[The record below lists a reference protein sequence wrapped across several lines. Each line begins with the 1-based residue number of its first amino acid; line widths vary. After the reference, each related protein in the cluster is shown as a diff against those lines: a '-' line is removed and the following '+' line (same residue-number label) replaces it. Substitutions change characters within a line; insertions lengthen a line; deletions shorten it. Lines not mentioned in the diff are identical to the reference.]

1 MASRHK
7 SDCLPMLLLLR
18 DVEQTDRRG
27 GCVVRNTAV
36 VFVLALCGSGGGG
49 GISLRGGS
57 IH

>member
-1 MASRHK
+1 MAGRHK

-18 DVEQTDRRG
+18 DVEQTDGRG
-27 GCVVRNTAV
+27 GCVVRHTAV
-36 VFVLALCGSGGGG
+36 MFVLALGGSGGG